1 MNAMKRSTV
10 LSAATILMMG
20 MLAIPELALPASA
33 GNSRPFKGQ
42 GGEAVVG
49 AEPLP
54 DGSLMVITVGGGQ
67 ATHLGRFTRDA
78 SVVIHDDGTIE
89 GTVTVFAA
97 NGDKLTADIEGT
109 FSPPTLQGT
118 YTFTGG
124 DGRFENAS
132 GVADFKGFTT
142 DGMHVALTFEG
153 TIQY

>member
-1 MNAMKRSTV
+1 MNTMKRRTV
-10 LSAATILMMG
+10 LAAVTILMMG

-33 GNSRPFKGQ
+33 GNWRPFKGQ
-42 GGEAVVG
+42 GNEAVVG
-49 AEPLP
+49 AEPSP
-54 DGSLMVITVGGGQ
+54 DGLMVITVGGGQ
-67 ATHLGRFTRDA
+67 VTHLGRFTRDA

-89 GTVTVFAA
+89 GSVTFFAA

-132 GVADFKGFTT
+132 GVADFKGFTA